1 MKWYRL
7 LLISALLLIVIIA
20 VAKTKVQLERVQV
33 EGIEQFHLDLLTNEE
48 SDYLLF
54 YPADIRVNQDAT
66 IVKAINEN
74 GEVVEEFEIVDD
86 EFRRMLIHQKPTDMD
101 TLYVSLFGEATSDN
115 YYYTFDLQ
123 RLSFEKV
130 ELDYFSSNVG
140 VQNLEHFGEEVL
152 FDTAVSHKT
161 GEQNIDPDTYA
172 FNVSLSNA
180 TTEQSFETE
189 LDFVPKSAP
198 LLGFQERIIYG
209 LSGRLNQEGH
219 YENAGIGIVD
229 MAKENVTYEDFQQE
243 GQDLYPLYANDD
255 YAYIL
260 SEEGT
265 LFVYDREFQ
274 YRATYP
280 FHHLPRQDMYYL
292 EGEGAVFLEENKAF
306 YLVQSEEDGFTLG
319 LLTFGEHPTFQ
330 ALEKDYIQK
339 DATYEILY
347 YDHVVK
353 EIYLREEGADAHLLI
368 IDNGTFDVK
377 AKIPI
382 EDSHLLDF
390 VLKVERSK

>member
-74 GEVVEEFEIVDD
+74 GEIVEEFEIVDD
-86 EFRRMLIHQKPTDMD
+86 KFRRMFIHQKPTDMD

-140 VQNLEHFGEEVL
+140 VQNLEHYGEEVL

-161 GEQNIDPDTYA
+161 SEQNIDSDT
-172 FNVSLSNA
+172 FSVSLSNA

-189 LDFVPKSAP
+189 PDFVPKSAP

-209 LSGRLNQEGH
+209 LSGRFNQEGH

-229 MAKENVTYEDFQQE
+229 MAKENVTYEDFQLG
-243 GQDLYPLYANDD
+243 GQDLYPLYADDD

-265 LFVYDREFQ
+265 LFVYDREFR
-274 YRATYP
+274 YHATYP
-280 FHHLPRQDMYYL
+280 FHHLPHQDMYYF
-292 EGEGAVFLEENKAF
+292 EGEGTVFLEENKAL
-306 YLVQSEEDGFTLG
+306 YLVQSEEDGVTLG
-319 LLTFGEHPTFQ
+319 LLTFGENPTFQ

-339 DATYEILY
+339 DAIYEILY
-347 YDHVVK
+347 YDHVVN
-353 EIYLREEGADAHLLI
+353 EIYLREKGADAHLLI

-382 EDSHLLDF
+382 EDHHLLDF
-390 VLKVERSK
+390 VLKVERNE

>member
-1 MKWYRL
+1 M
-7 LLISALLLIVIIA
+7 IIA

-74 GEVVEEFEIVDD
+74 GEIVEEFEIVDD
-86 EFRRMLIHQKPTDMD
+86 KFRRMFIHQKPTDMD

-260 SEEGT
+260 SEKGT